1 MLGYEEIKELT
12 GYLKFQEVGEFE
24 DVVDYGAQGSTFY
37 IIIKGLLSV

>member
-24 DVVDYGAQGSTFY
+24 N
-37 IIIKGLLSV
+37 IINFGE